1 MTTEKMKDLAGQA
14 AANRERLAANPYPG
28 RGIVLGRS
36 EDGESWLQLYW
47 IMGRSANSRN
57 RRFAAEG
64 VRLHTQP
71 LDPATMEHPEL
82 VIYTA
87 MDEHA
92 GQAVVTNGDQTDT
105 VIEALRAGRDHRDAL
120 RTRTREPDA
129 PNYTPRIAG
138 GIDTRNLE
146 SGEGAAWLAI
156 LKADPGNPARTV
168 RAFYEYEAL
177 DPGFGWCL
185 TTYAGDGDPLPPYE
199 GAPRPFPLPGAPDS
213 LAESVWELLDPENR
227 VALALKIILP
237 GAESSLTVI
246 NAYPKAP

>member
-1 MTTEKMKDLAGQA
+1 MNTLETQA

-36 EDGESWLQLYW
+36 EDGKSWLQLYW

-57 RRFAAEG
+57 RRFAVYGA
-64 VRLHTQP
+64 RLRTEP
-71 LDPATMEHPEL
+71 LDPATLEHPEL
-82 VIYTA
+82 VLYTA

-92 GQAVVTNGDQTDT
+92 GQAVVTNGDHTDT
-105 VIEALRAGRDHRDAL
+105 VIEALRAGRDCREAL
-120 RTRTREPDA
+120 RTREREPDA

-138 GIDTRNLE
+138 GIYLGDIAA
-146 SGEGAAWLAI
+146 GGIQPGAAWLAI
-156 LKADPGNPARTV
+156 LKADPGDPARTV

-177 DPGFGWCL
+177 EPGFGWCL
-185 TTYAGDGDPLPPYE
+185 TTYDGDGNPLPPYE
-199 GAPRPFPLPGAPDS
+199 GAPRPFPLPGAPEN
-213 LAESVWELLDPENR
+213 LAEAVWGLLNRSNR
-227 VALALKIILP
+227 VALALKIMRS

>member
-1 MTTEKMKDLAGQA
+1 MNTEKMTNLAKQA
-14 AANRERLAANPYPG
+14 EANRERLAANPYPG

-57 RRFAAEG
+57 RRFAVEG
-64 VRLHTQP
+64 NRLRTEP
-71 LDPATMEHPEL
+71 LDPATLEHPEL

-92 GQAVVTNGDQTDT
+92 GQAVVTNGDHTDT
-105 VIEALRAGRDHRDAL
+105 VIEALRAGRDYRDAL
-120 RTRTREPDA
+120 RTREREPDA

-138 GIDTRNLE
+138 GID
-146 SGEGAAWLAI
+146 GGGVDGGGGAGWLAI

-168 RAFYEYEAL
+168 RAYYEYETL
-177 DPGFGWCL
+177 EPGFGWCL
-185 TTYAGDGDPLPPYE
+185 TTYAGDGNPLPPYE
-199 GAPRPFPLPGAPDS
+199 GAPRPFPLPGGPES
-213 LAESVWELLDPENR
+213 LAEAVWDLLNPENR
-227 VALALKIILP
+227 VALALKIMHP

-246 NAYPKAP
+246 NAHQKAP

>member
-1 MTTEKMKDLAGQA
+1 MTAANRTEIARQA
-14 AANRERLAANPYPG
+14 AANREALAANPYPG

-57 RRFAAEG
+57 RRLVAEG
-64 VRLHTQP
+64 VRLRTEP
-71 LDPATMEHPEL
+71 LDPAAMEHPEL

-92 GQAVVTNGDQTDT
+92 GMAVVTNGDHTGS
-105 VIEALRAGRDHRDAL
+105 VIEALRAGRDYRDAL
-120 RTRTREPDA
+120 GAREREPDA

-138 GIDTRNLE
+138 GIDGGGIDGGGGT
-146 SGEGAAWLAI
+146 AWLAI
-156 LKADPGNPARTV
+156 LKADPGDPARTV
-168 RAFYEYEAL
+168 RAYYQYEAL
-177 DPGFGWCL
+177 EPGFGWCL
-185 TTYAGDGDPLPPYE
+185 TTYAGDGNPLPPYE
-199 GAPRPFPLPGAPDS
+199 GAPRPFPLPGAPEN
-213 LAESVWELLDPENR
+213 LAEAVWGLLNRSNR
-227 VALALKIILP
+227 VALALKIMRS